1 MCVKVTASHRW
12 NVFIETR
19 CTTVS
24 DQTQWLTSTYVMV
37 LLEAVWS
44 QTGASGSQQ
53 QWYGDDVPEKS
64 QAAIH
69 YHVGERQEAT
79 DSHHV
84 PVVVLQ
90 SLTST
95 DQCIGVSCCLG
106 TKCEP
111 SATLQAGNSRGHD
124 EIIC

>member
-1 MCVKVTASHRW
+1 MCSCVSKLQQAIGGT
-12 NVFIETR
+12 FFETR

-24 DQTQWLTSTYVMV
+24 DQTQWLTSTYVMAF
-37 LLEAVWS
+37 LEAVWS

-53 QWYGDDVPEKS
+53 QRHGDDVSEKS

-84 PVVVLQ
+84 YQ
-90 SLTST
+90 
-95 DQCIGVSCCLG
+95 
-106 TKCEP
+106 
-111 SATLQAGNSRGHD
+111 
-124 EIIC
+124 